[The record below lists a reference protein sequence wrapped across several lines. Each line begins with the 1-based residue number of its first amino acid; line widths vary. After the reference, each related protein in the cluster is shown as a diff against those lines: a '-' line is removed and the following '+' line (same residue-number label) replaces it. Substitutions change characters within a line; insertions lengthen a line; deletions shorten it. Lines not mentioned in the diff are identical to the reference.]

1 MSYAVMIGVNIKD
14 FYTFDMSDIIKY
26 MCIGGQGHR
35 HCGRQGQPG
44 GGDQ

>member
-1 MSYAVMIGVNIKD
+1 MIGVNIKD
-14 FYTFDMSDIIKY
+14 FYAMSDIVKY
-26 MCIGGQGHR
+26 MCIGGQGHQ

>member
-1 MSYAVMIGVNIKD
+1 MMGVTVKD

-35 HCGRQGQPG
+35 HCGRQGKPG